1 MRIGILTFH
10 RAYNY
15 GAVLQCYALKE
26 VLKKMGHDVQVIDYR
41 QPYIEK
47 AYKYHFSFSEER
59 MKEMSIIKV
68 PFYIGLC
75 IYRDIK
81 QYFII
86 KKKKKV
92 FESFQDR
99 YLDLTV
105 DCKTT
110 IPSDFDRYVIG
121 SDMLWSDE
129 CMGHSFDDIY
139 LGKFQHK
146 EDSRIIG
153 YAISGTPNSFE
164 KLGKETEFDFLS
176 NFYSLSV
183 REKTLSNIINNIT
196 GKTVPQCIDPTL
208 LTTKDLWSSLVEEN
222 IGKRNHK
229 YLVTYFLRRVDRS
242 VYDRINN
249 YAKNNGYEV
258 VDIDVSPY
266 AIPISV
272 KKFVSTI
279 ANANYIVTDSFH
291 GMVFSMIFERPFHAM
306 TFNDAH
312 DMRYVDILKR
322 IGLDEAIATPDYLPY
337 IPQIDYSQVNKNIES
352 FRQSS
357 LQYLNNSL

>member
-1 MRIGILTFH
+1 MKIGILTFH

-26 VLKKMGHDVQVIDYR
+26 VLKKMGHYVQVIDYR

-47 AYKYHFSFSEER
+47 AYKFHFSFSKKR
-59 MKEMSIIKV
+59 MKEINIIKV

-75 IYRDIK
+75 FSRDVK

-92 FESFQDR
+92 FESFQNK

-110 IPSDFDRYVIG
+110 IPLDFDRYVIG

-146 EDSRIIG
+146 EGSRIIG
-153 YAISGTPNSFE
+153 YAISGTPDSLE
-164 KLGKETEFDFLS
+164 KLGKETKFDFLS

-183 REKTLSNIINNIT
+183 REKTLSNIINKYT
-196 GKTVPQCIDPTL
+196 GKTVTQCIDPTL

-222 IGKRNHK
+222 IGKSNRK
-229 YLVTYFLRRVDRS
+229 YLVTYFLRRVDKS
-242 VYDRINN
+242 VYYRINN
-249 YAKNNGYEV
+249 YAKSIGYEV

-266 AIPISV
+266 AVPISV
-272 KKFVSTI
+272 EKFVSTI

-291 GMVFSMIFERPFHAM
+291 GLVFSMIFERPFHAM

-322 IGLDEAIATPDYLPY
+322 IGLDNVIVTPDFMPS
-337 IPQIDYSQVNKNIES
+337 IPLINYSIVYRNIET
-352 FRQSS
+352 FRNSS
-357 LQYLNNSL
+357 LQFLNKYL